1 MSLSHDP
8 VAALESRTASDP
20 AQPLLTCYDLDDGSR
35 VEFSARTFANWVDK
49 TANLIGSM
57 GLDDGGD
64 IGLPLL
70 LTDPGHWVGMV
81 WAMATW
87 QAGGTVLALPRDD
100 LDRVELAVVGPART
114 HPVPGVETVACS
126 LHPLGAALAQPVAG
140 VTDYAEVLGQPDVHW
155 RNDPAQVWFDDGEQ
169 RLGAEA
175 LAAVEPDAGRR
186 LVRPTGEPWTDLVEG
201 LLRALAGGGS
211 TVLVRGGEA
220 MEDGELEQ
228 QLARIAAA
236 EKTRQD

>member
-1 MSLSHDP
+1 MFLPNDP
-8 VAALESRTASDP
+8 VAALESRTVADP

-64 IGLPLL
+64 VGLPLL

-126 LHPLGAALAQPVAG
+126 LHPLGLGLPQPVAG

-155 RNDPAQVWFDDGEQ
+155 RNDPAPVWFDDGEQ
-169 RLGAEA
+169 RLGAGA
-175 LAAVEPDAGRR
+175 LAVVEPDARRR
-186 LVRPTGEPWTDLVEG
+186 LVRPT
-201 LLRALAGGGS
+201 
-211 TVLVRGGEA
+211 
-220 MEDGELEQ
+220 
-228 QLARIAAA
+228 
-236 EKTRQD
+236 